1 MFSQVWHLLAAGDAA
16 TWHIVGVSLRV
27 SGASVLLGLLLG
39 LPLGA
44 WLAVHAFTGRGVVVA
59 LLNSLLGLPSVIV
72 GLLVYLLLSR
82 SGPLGELGLLF
93 SVPAMVLA
101 QTILTTPLI
110 AAVTRQIVAESWRLH
125 GDTLRSLRLGAL
137 QRVRWLLWD
146 CRHALVVAALA
157 GFGRAVS
164 EVGAVMIAGGNIEGY
179 TRTMTTAI
187 ALETSKGDLPLA
199 LGLGIVLLGVVLILN
214 ALISVVRGWR
224 ERVDGI
230 ITAATRGLVAT

>member
-1 MFSQVWHLLAAGDAA
+1 MLSQIWQLLAAGDAA

-27 SGASVLLGLLLG
+27 SGSSVVLGLLLG

-44 WLAVHAFTGRGVVVA
+44 WLAVHAFAGRSTLVA

-82 SGPLGELGLLF
+82 SGPLGDLGLLF
-93 SVPAMVLA
+93 SVPAMILA
-101 QTILTTPLI
+101 QTLLTTPLI

-125 GDTLRSLRLGAL
+125 GDTLRSLRLRAL

-146 CRHALVVAALA
+146 CRHALMVAALA

-164 EVGAVMIAGGNIEGY
+164 EVGAVMIAGGNIQGY

-199 LGLGIVLLGVVLILN
+199 LALGTVLMALVLLVN
-214 ALISVVRGWR
+214 A
-224 ERVDGI
+224 
-230 ITAATRGLVAT
+230 AAALLRQHAAARYEEGA